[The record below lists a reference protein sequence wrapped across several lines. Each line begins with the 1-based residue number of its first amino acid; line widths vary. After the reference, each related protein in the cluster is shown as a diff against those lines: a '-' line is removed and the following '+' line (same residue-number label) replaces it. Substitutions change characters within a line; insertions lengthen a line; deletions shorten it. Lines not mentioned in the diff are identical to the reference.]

1 MIPQLI
7 DLLGKTL
14 FTALL
19 LFTYTSPIT
28 AVYFTLMDIPIYGGD
43 ITPLVLHAATGV
55 FLVFSVLMAV
65 IFALSMRK

>member
-19 LFTYTSPIT
+19 LFTFTSPIT
-28 AVYFTLMDIPIYGGD
+28 AAYFTLMDIPIYGGD
-43 ITPLVLHAATGV
+43 VTPLVLHAATGV
-55 FLVFSVLMAV
+55 FVVLGVLMAMMFV
-65 IFALSMRK
+65 LSMRK